1 MPFYRA
7 VWAIYREW
15 FGTVTDAS
23 CYSSEWNSTALAHCT
38 TKLRGTAMSW
48 QTKQVWAPKT
58 SLTNFPF
65 IKTTIHVHN
74 FPQFPVTP
82 QEQRLFFTKRI
93 HISVNADAHFCDMK
107 QGTTASLVNLSSSTT
122 FKNHQEVS
130 VSVLNLQSGKQ
141 AELNEQVPIHSKVGS
156 WVSHGKDG
164 PETYDLPERQCQ
176 DKTTAQHGSREGE
189 KEGMLLH
196 EEGNVIST
204 ISSFWTLPAS
214 QIIFSNRNNLA
225 IFLFE
230 YILHES

>member
-15 FGTVTDAS
+15 YGTVTDAS

-93 HISVNADAHFCDMK
+93 HISVNVDAHFCDMK

-156 WVSHGKDG
+156 WVSHGKDLKPTIFLKG
-164 PETYDLPERQCQ
+164 SA
-176 DKTTAQHGSREGE
+176 KTQRLHSMVVE

-196 EEGNVIST
+196 EEGHVIST